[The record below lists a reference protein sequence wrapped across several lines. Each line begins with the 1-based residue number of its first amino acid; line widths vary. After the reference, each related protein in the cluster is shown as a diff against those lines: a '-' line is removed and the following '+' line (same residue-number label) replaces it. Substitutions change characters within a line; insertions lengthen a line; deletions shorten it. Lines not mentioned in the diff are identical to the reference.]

1 MIPVQHLVASQ
12 PLRTGPDLLASLSSP
27 SPQSIQ
33 VTGPKPRPHLLSTAL
48 DRLPVVHFMQSMCLP
63 MARAP
68 RFVSAQALT
77 ESSRHKLLAQFRTI
91 LSRVGSHCLLHSIL
105 AGSLHPDQH
114 VERLLAAFAVNTLF
128 RYIACCLTFLDFMQ
142 AQHLSFQSIPVALL
156 VDFLHAAM
164 SSKRQDRDVHRTSC
178 GTAIKALRW
187 LAKHLQW
194 HALQACTRN
203 NLVGSYA
210 KQIEAFDKREAV
222 PLPLSLVYAWEQFL
236 CNSATPLTTK
246 LVLGAILV
254 CTHSSIRFGDAQ
266 RVRWGSL
273 QLAEHP
279 RSARHCVR
287 NEDNQGRATLLLHLA
302 RPLWP

>member
-1 MIPVQHLVASQ
+1 
-12 PLRTGPDLLASLSSP
+12 
-27 SPQSIQ
+27 
-33 VTGPKPRPHLLSTAL
+33 
-48 DRLPVVHFMQSMCLP
+48 

-77 ESSRHKLLAQFRTI
+77 ESRRHKLLAQFRTI
-91 LSRVGSHCLLHSIL
+91 LSRVGSRCLLRSIL
-105 AGSLHPDQH
+105 AESVHPDQH

-142 AQHLSFQSIPVALL
+142 AQHLSLQSIPVALL

-164 SSKRQDRDVHRTSC
+164 SSKRQDTAVRRTSC
-178 GTAIKALRW
+178 GAAIKALRW

-222 PLPLSLVYAWEQFL
+222 PLPLSLIYAWEQCI

-273 QLAEHP
+273 QL
-279 RSARHCVR
+279 ST
-287 NEDNQGRATLLLHLA
+287 QGLRATAYATKTTKAGQPFFCAWHGLSGRDSSTSWLLHWLA
-302 RPLWP
+302 ALSSIPKAVFEVHADGLPVSSPRHALRLS